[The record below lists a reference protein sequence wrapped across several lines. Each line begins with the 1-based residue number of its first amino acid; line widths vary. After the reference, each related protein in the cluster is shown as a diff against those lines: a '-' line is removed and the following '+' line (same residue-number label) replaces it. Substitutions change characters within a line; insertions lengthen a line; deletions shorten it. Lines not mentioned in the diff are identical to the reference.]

1 MGNENTV
8 VNFHDEIKKK
18 NKKNLEIGLSSFIWQ
33 NLWQDLRKNTSP
45 NNSQHTQTLIYYSVY
60 LMLFRHF

>member
-33 NLWQDLRKNTSP
+33 NL
-45 NNSQHTQTLIYYSVY
+45 
-60 LMLFRHF
+60 